1 MKQCTKCGE
10 TKPESDFY
18 KARGGRD
25 GLRGDCKA
33 CFSRRAK
40 RRYAADPEKVK
51 ARVRAWQQANRDRY
65 LVRQREY
72 KRARPAQ
79 ERAGYLR
86 RTFGISS
93 DEYDAMLE
101 SQGGVC
107 AICGRPP
114 RKGSSLHVDHDHET
128 GCVRGLL
135 CFRCNGGLG
144 QFAESPERLV
154 EAAEYL
160 DGALEPVDV
169 RTELRVEAVGRA
181 RSLRATP
188 V

>member
-1 MKQCTKCGE
+1 MKRCTKCGE
-10 TKPESDFY
+10 IKPESEFY
-18 KARGGRD
+18 KAKGTRD
-25 GLRGDCKA
+25 GLRGDCKT
-33 CFSRRAK
+33 CFAARAQVW
-40 RRYAADPEKVK
+40 YG
-51 ARVRAWQQANRDRY
+51 ANRDKVIARVKAWQAANPDRHRETQKA
-65 LVRQREY
+65 VRER
-72 KRARPAQ
+72 RRPVNRDAH
-79 ERAGYLR
+79 LR
-86 RTFGISS
+86 RKFGIGSP
-93 DEYDAMLE
+93 EYDAMLE

-107 AICGRPP
+107 AICGRSP

-169 RTELRVEAVGRA
+169 RTELRVEAVSRA